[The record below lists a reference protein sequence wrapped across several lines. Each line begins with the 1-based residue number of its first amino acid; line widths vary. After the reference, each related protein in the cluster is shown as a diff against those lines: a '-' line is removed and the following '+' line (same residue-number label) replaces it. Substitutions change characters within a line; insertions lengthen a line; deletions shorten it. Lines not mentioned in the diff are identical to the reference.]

1 MNMNRVLTVI
11 VNNHAGVL
19 NRITGLFLRRNF
31 NIQSI
36 TVGETETAGLSRMT
50 VVINADDERAV
61 EQVIKQLHKQID
73 VLKVS
78 DITDLPMVARE
89 LVLVRVNSPVS
100 TRAELTSLIE
110 PFRASIIDVSRESI
124 TVQATGDMS
133 KIEALLAL
141 LRPYGIKDMA
151 RTGITAFTRDNERAN
166 EALRSNK
173 STLVSI

>member
-1 MNMNRVLTVI
+1 MNRTLTVI

-36 TVGETETAGLSRMT
+36 AVGETENPGLSRMT
-50 VVINADDERAV
+50 IVITADDDRAV

-89 LVLVRVNSPVS
+89 LVLIRVNSPVS

-110 PFRASIIDVSRESI
+110 PFRASIIDVSRETI
-124 TVQATGDMS
+124 TVQATGDTA
-133 KIEALLAL
+133 KVEALISL
-141 LRPYGIKDMA
+141 LRPYGIKDLA
-151 RTGITAFTRDNERAN
+151 RTGLTGFTRDNDRAN
-166 EALRSNK
+166 EALRSTKN
-173 STLVSI
+173 TLVSI